1 MVGAITAFRTPL
13 VLKVESASGVDRNL
27 TMSVLLR
34 LQGSLA
40 SMIDLNRRWYHRVR
54 QHFSHTQGS
63 VSADYPAVVGVFA
76 EGGRS
81 IVDVGGGARCAFAN
95 ECLGSRIVAV
105 DISASE
111 LEKNRD
117 VYDHRVGDVTQQ
129 IPLSDDSSDIVTSRY
144 VLEHLQGVDRFVQEA
159 YRVLKPG
166 GVFITL
172 FPNKCAPFSLINRVL
187 PTSVARTLG
196 YALKDK
202 GRDYGIFPAYYE
214 HCSPGSFRRLLESHG
229 FAPVE
234 VRVSYSQAGYFN
246 FFLPLAVAFLCYEWA
261 ISRLNLVG
269 FSAHVLVCAH
279 KPKKGDN
286 R

>member
-1 MVGAITAFRTPL
+1 MN
-13 VLKVESASGVDRNL
+13 VLRR
-27 TMSVLLR
+27 LR
-34 LQGSLA
+34 ANLA
-40 SMIDLNRRWYHRVR
+40 SFIDLNRRLYQRAR
-54 QHFSHTQGS
+54 QHFSHTRGS
-63 VSADYPAVVGVFA
+63 VSADYPAIVGAFA
-76 EGGRS
+76 KGGRT
-81 IVDVGGGARCAFAN
+81 IVDIGGGARCAFVS

-117 VYDHRVGDVTQQ
+117 VSDRRVGDVTQR
-129 IPLSDDSSDIVTSRY
+129 IPLPDDSSDILASRY

-187 PTSVARTLG
+187 PTSAARELG

-214 HCSPGSFRRLLESHG
+214 HCSPGSFQRLLESRG
-229 FAPVE
+229 FTSVD

-246 FFLPLAVAFLCYEWA
+246 FFLPLAVAFLCYEWV
-261 ISRLNLVG
+261 ISRLNLVSL
-269 FSAHVLVCAH
+269 SAHVLVCAH

-286 R
+286 REKQHQASEREGLPVLG